1 MVVYSCP
8 RCGYSNNIK
17 TKYINHLKR
26 KKICKPII
34 SDNNLLE
41 EYTKYDI
48 IHNVIENK
56 RNETNE
62 KKFVC
67 SFCKKKYKFSQSL
80 SRHKN
85 HCSFNKVNEKE
96 KSTMIELVTL
106 LNDRLSDAHKEIN
119 IRDKQLKKKDS
130 EIDKRDK
137 YLDKLI
143 TKNGFNNT
151 NIVNIQNNFKLL
163 GYRKTD
169 ISHLT
174 EMDYLNCLN
183 HHNLCIPHLIK
194 KIHFNPNKPENHNI
208 YISNIK
214 NNYVMLYDGNK
225 WNLQNRDEAI
235 INLIDD
241 KETIIEQKLEEWVEN
256 GKEFPKIMKQFNKYL
271 ETREND
277 EILNT
282 IKEEIKLMLFNNR
295 HVVSIK

>member
-1 MVVYSCP
+1 MYVLYAK
-8 RCGYSNNIK
+8 K
-17 TKYINHLKR
+17 T
-26 KKICKPII
+26 
-34 SDNNLLE
+34 
-41 EYTKYDI
+41 
-48 IHNVIENK
+48 
-56 RNETNE
+56 
-62 KKFVC
+62 
-67 SFCKKKYKFSQSL
+67 YKFSQSL

-85 HCSFNKVNEKE
+85 NCHSHIVHDKE
-96 KSTMIELVTL
+96 KNTMIELVNL
-106 LNDRLSDAHKEIN
+106 LNDRLSEAHKEIN
-119 IRDKQLKKKDS
+119 LRDKQIKKKET

-143 TKNGFNNT
+143 TKTGFNNT

-174 EMDYLNCLN
+174 ETDYLSCLN

-214 NNYVMLYDGNK
+214 NNYVMLYDGIK

-241 KETIIEQKLEEWVEN
+241 KETIIEQKLEEWVET
-256 GKEFPKIMKQFNKYL
+256 GKDYPKIMKQFNKYL
-271 ETREND
+271 EIREND